1 MKKEATSAV
10 NLVRFVDI
18 CKVASSDSPLAFAI
32 APNVDTYFL
41 ACNSVKPKFF
51 NALSANS
58 FIILLDFPN
67 VVSTTFCTSA
77 KLDDN
82 SKHFLLTATKAAKLK
97 PLASV
102 LFKTLNLL
110 FILFTA
116 PPTTLTTFL
125 MLSAILVIT
134 LIVVCATLAV
144 VLKKFSPLLV
154 TKLNPDVIKPKGTA
168 TLPIE
173 EVIPD
178 KAPFPPKLVN
188 LLNNCEKAFTLE
200 IEPEPCC
207 CEPKFEICSL
217 TLLNDSVFACTDTV
231 IGFCD
236 ALCI

>member
-10 NLVRFVDI
+10 NLVRLVDI
-18 CKVASSDSPLAFAI
+18 CNVASSDSPLAFAI

-58 FIILLDFPN
+58 FITLLDFPN
-67 VVSTTFCTSA
+67 VVSTTFCTST
-77 KLDDN
+77 KSDDN
-82 SKHFLLTATKAAKLK
+82 SKHFLLTDTSASKLK
-97 PLASV
+97 PFASV
-102 LFKTLNLL
+102 LFNILNLL

-125 MLSAILVIT
+125 MLLANLVTI
-134 LIVVCATLAV
+134 LIVVSATLSV
-144 VLKKFSPLLV
+144 VLKKCPPSLV
-154 TKLNPDVIKPKGTA
+154 TKPNPDVIKPKGTA
-168 TLPIE
+168 ILPIE

-178 KAPFPPKLVN
+178 KALVPPKLVN

-200 IEPEPCC
+200 LEPEFCC
-207 CEPKFEICSL
+207 CEPKLEICSL
-217 TLLNDSVFACTDTV
+217 TLLKDSVLACTDTV
-231 IGFCD
+231 IGSRD

>member
-10 NLVRFVDI
+10 NLVRLVDI

-77 KLDDN
+77 KSDDN
-82 SKHFLLTATKAAKLK
+82 SKHFFPTATNAVKLK

-102 LFKTLNLL
+102 LFKILNLL

-125 MLSAILVIT
+125 MLLAILVIT
-134 LIVVCATLAV
+134 LTVACATLAV
-144 VLKKFSPLLV
+144 VLKKFSPFLV

-168 TLPIE
+168 ILPIE
-173 EVIPD
+173 EVTPD
-178 KAPFPPKLVN
+178 KAPVPPKLVN

-200 IEPEPCC
+200 LEPELCC
-207 CEPKFEICSL
+207 CEPRLEICSL
-217 TLLNDSVFACTDTV
+217 TLLKDSVFACTDTV
-231 IGFCD
+231 IGSRD

>member
-10 NLVRFVDI
+10 NLVRLVDI

-67 VVSTTFCTSA
+67 VVSTTFCTST
-77 KLDDN
+77 KSDDN
-82 SKHFLLTATKAAKLK
+82 SKHFLLTATNAAKLK

-116 PPTTLTTFL
+116 PPTTLTTIL
-125 MLSAILVIT
+125 MLFAILVIT

-144 VLKKFSPLLV
+144 VLKKFSPCLV
-154 TKLNPDVIKPKGTA
+154 IKLNPDVIKPNGPA
-168 TLPIE
+168 ILPIE

-178 KAPFPPKLVN
+178 KEPVSPKLVN
-188 LLNNCEKAFTLE
+188 LLNNLENAFILE
-200 IEPEPCC
+200 LELE
-207 CEPKFEICSL
+207 L
-217 TLLNDSVFACTDTV
+217 
-231 IGFCD
+231 
-236 ALCI
+236 

>member
-18 CKVASSDSPLAFAI
+18 CNVASSDSPLAFAI

-77 KLDDN
+77 KSDDN
-82 SKHFLLTATKAAKLK
+82 SKHFFPTATNAVKLK

-102 LFKTLNLL
+102 LFKILNLL

-125 MLSAILVIT
+125 MLLAILVIT
-134 LIVVCATLAV
+134 LTVACATLAV
-144 VLKKFSPLLV
+144 VLKKFSPFLV

-168 TLPIE
+168 ILPIE

-178 KAPFPPKLVN
+178 KAPVPPKLVN

-200 IEPEPCC
+200 LEPDICC
-207 CEPKFEICSL
+207 CEPKLEICSL
-217 TLLNDSVFACTDTV
+217 TLLKDSVFACTDTV
-231 IGFCD
+231 IGSRD